1 MRKRQQVGALLCCSA
16 EEQCSQWLCAAGR
29 VFLFVLHAAVV
40 STSAALK
47 QPMASH
53 SCVGLAGRAC
63 AAFCPA
69 GDKVPLPPCIRV
81 GESGSCEVTLEIE
94 DKQQHATIAKI
105 TADAV
110 KVHITGSAGHDSA
123 QQEVLA
129 LMAKTLT
136 LRPTQLTMLRGSG
149 ANKRVM
155 VVEMLTTRQVYARL
169 RGIPMPQRRQDQPGH
184 RKPKPWHHGL

>member
-1 MRKRQQVGALLCCSA
+1 MV
-16 EEQCSQWLCAAGR
+16 
-29 VFLFVLHAAVV
+29 
-40 STSAALK
+40 
-47 QPMASH
+47 
-53 SCVGLAGRAC
+53 
-63 AAFCPA
+63 PA

-110 KVHITGSAGHDSA
+110 KVHITGSAGTADSA
-123 QQEVLA
+123 LQEVVA

-136 LRPTQLTMLRGSG
+136 LRPTQLTMLRGSS